1 MRKIIVITILI
12 VIFLGLSVWAIY
24 SWQKRLVVSRE
35 LSRSQEI
42 EVSVEVTKPE
52 VKTIEDSRLFLGS
65 VVSTH
70 EATVFSKT
78 SGKVV
83 SIPVSNGD
91 RVYAGST
98 IAVVNVDEPGMK
110 FRYYDA
116 YSPIH
121 GEVADVMVDVGDMV
135 TPQTPIALVV
145 KPESVKIET
154 NVPADVL
161 FKMVKGTE
169 VKVKCNAFSKER
181 NITAEVTSLPSSLS
195 PESHLAVV
203 GLTPKG
209 GSHGLRSGMFV
220 EVEIPMERSDNA
232 LVIPNRALRR
242 ESEGT
247 AVYVAEN
254 GVVVRRSVKTG
265 VSTENEV
272 EIINGISPDDTVIVF
287 ANKDLREGT
296 KISKVEEYSL

>member
-1 MRKIIVITILI
+1 MRKIIVIAILI
-12 VIFLGLSVWAIY
+12 VVFLGLSVWAIY
-24 SWQKRLVVSRE
+24 SWQRRLAVSRE
-35 LSRSQEI
+35 LSKSQEI
-42 EVSVEVTKPE
+42 EVAVEVTKPE
-52 VKTIEDSRLFLGS
+52 VKTIENLQSFLGS

-70 EATVFSKT
+70 EATVFSKIA
-78 SGKVV
+78 GKVV
-83 SIPVSNGD
+83 SIPVNNGD

-116 YSPIH
+116 YSPIN

-161 FKMVKGTE
+161 FKMVKGAD
-169 VKVKCNAFSKER
+169 VKVVCDALGKEQI
-181 NITAEVTSLPSSLS
+181 ITAEVTSLPSSLS

-203 GLTPKG
+203 GLTPKSG
-209 GSHGLRSGMFV
+209 FYGLRSGMFV
-220 EVEIPMERSDNA
+220 EVEIPTERSDNA
-232 LVIPNRALRR
+232 LVIPTRALRR
-242 ESEGT
+242 ESKGT

-254 GVVVRRSVKTG
+254 GVVARRSVKTG
-265 VSTENEV
+265 VSAEAEV
-272 EIINGISPDDTVIVF
+272 EITEGISPDDDIIIF

-296 KISKVEEYSL
+296 KISKIEEYSR

>member
-1 MRKIIVITILI
+1 MRKVIVITILI
-12 VIFLGLSVWAIY
+12 VVFLGLSAWAIY
-24 SWQKRLVVSRE
+24 SWQKRLVISRE
-35 LSRSQEI
+35 LSKSQEI
-42 EVSVEVTKPE
+42 EVAVEVTKPE
-52 VKTIEDSRLFLGS
+52 VKTIENSQSFLGS
-65 VVSTH
+65 VISTH
-70 EATVFSKT
+70 EATVFSKIA
-78 SGKVV
+78 GKVV
-83 SIPVSNGD
+83 SIPVKNGD

-116 YSPIH
+116 YSPIN
-121 GEVADVMVDVGDMV
+121 GEIADVMVDVGDMV

-161 FKMVKGTE
+161 FKMVKGME
-169 VKVKCNAFSKER
+169 VKVVCDALGEEQT
-181 NITAEVTSLPSSLS
+181 ITTEVTSLPSSLS

-209 GSHGLRSGMFV
+209 GSHGLRSGMFA
-220 EVEIPMERSDNA
+220 EVEIPMERADNA

-242 ESEGT
+242 ESKGT

-265 VSTENEV
+265 VSTETDV
-272 EIINGISPDDTVIVF
+272 EITEGISTNDNVIVF
-287 ANKDLREGT
+287 ANKDLHEGI
-296 KISKVEEYSL
+296 KISKIEEYSP